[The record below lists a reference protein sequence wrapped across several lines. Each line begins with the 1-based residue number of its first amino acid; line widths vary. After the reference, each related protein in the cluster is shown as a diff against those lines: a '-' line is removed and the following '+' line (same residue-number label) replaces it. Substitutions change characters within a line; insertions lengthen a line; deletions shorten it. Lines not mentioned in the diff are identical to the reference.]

1 MVKHTQIQLFD
12 SAHSYWCAQAP
23 LGLPEVILNLNL
35 QHANT
40 ELSYDTSRHLP
51 TQS

>member
-1 MVKHTQIQLFD
+1 MVKHTQIQLSD

-23 LGLPEVILNLNL
+23 LALPKVILNLNL

-40 ELSYDTSRHLP
+40 AILLTLNM
-51 TQS
+51 